1 MTTIQI
7 VTVSVP
13 VGVYFVYLVCRFC
26 SLSLDVRMRLALVGD
41 LHLALTV
48 SPIRISVRSL
58 PSLEAPHD

>member
-13 VGVYFVYLVCRFC
+13 VGVYLCCRLC
-26 SLSLDVRMRLALVGD
+26 SLSLDVRMRLAFMGD
-41 LHLALTV
+41 VHLALTV

-58 PSLEAPHD
+58 PELEAPHD